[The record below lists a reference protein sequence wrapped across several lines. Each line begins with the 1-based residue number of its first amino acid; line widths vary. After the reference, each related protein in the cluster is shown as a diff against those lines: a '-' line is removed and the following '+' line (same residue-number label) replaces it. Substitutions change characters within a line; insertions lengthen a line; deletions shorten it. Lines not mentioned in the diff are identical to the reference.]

1 MKQFNS
7 LNGRLKVFRYIII
20 ISITAVIIFLLYSIL
35 YFDAQYKQI
44 IQNLNLATE
53 FNFEFRDR
61 IDGKMYRIVIASAT
75 FDETDPYEDI
85 EAAQDLISGLKETA
99 STEKNKKL
107 IDGILR
113 LVHILRNRV
122 KDIEEAGIYGSYD
135 ANMERLDNNIYI
147 TTELIQEKLSEYIYN
162 EARNLEQLRLDIETR
177 INRIVET
184 SVIISGCLILIVWGS
199 TMFFSRSIIKPLNDL
214 CDNTKQIGEGD
225 FTTHALESPLE
236 ELQVLSSHFNVMAE
250 KIESLID
257 DVKFEQTHLRMTELK
272 LLQAQINPHFL
283 YNTLDTI
290 IWLAEG
296 KQNEQVVEMVTAL
309 SNFFRTTLS
318 KGKDFIS
325 IAEEKS
331 HVESYLQIQQFR
343 YRDILEYEVNIDEE
357 IQKYSILKLTLQ
369 PIVEN
374 ALYHGVKSRR
384 GMGKIFIRG
393 YEENDHIVLSVID
406 NGVGMTDKE
415 LEHLRSLING
425 QVFDDAD
432 KGFGLAN
439 VNERIRLNFGME
451 YGLEIESEHGEGTNV
466 RILLPIT
473 HIKGNKDTLL

>member
-7 LNGRLKVFRYIII
+7 LNGRLRVFRYTII
-20 ISITAVIIFLLYSIL
+20 ISITAVIIFLLYNIL
-35 YFDAQYKQI
+35 FFNSQYKQI

-61 IDGKMYRIVIASAT
+61 IDSKMYRIVIASST
-75 FDETDPYEDI
+75 FEEAKPYEDI
-85 EAAQDLISGLKETA
+85 EDAEGLISGLKETA
-99 STEKNKKL
+99 STQKNKDL
-107 IDGILR
+107 VDGILR

-135 ANMERLDNNIYI
+135 ANIERLDNNIYI

-162 EARNLEQLRLDIETR
+162 EARNLEQLRLEIETK
-177 INRIVET
+177 INRIVEASVVT
-184 SVIISGCLILIVWGS
+184 SVGLILIVWGS
-199 TMFFSRSIIKPLNDL
+199 TLFFSRSIIKPLNDL

-225 FTTHALESPLE
+225 FTSHDLESSLA
-236 ELQVLSSHFNVMAE
+236 ELQVLSSHFNIMTE
-250 KIESLID
+250 KIKSLIE
-257 DVKFEQTHLRMTELK
+257 DVKLEQTHLRMMELK

-290 IWLAEG
+290 IWLSEG
-296 KQNEQVVEMVTAL
+296 KQNEQVVEMVTSL

-325 IAEEKS
+325 IEEEKS

-343 YRDILEYEVNIDEE
+343 YRDILEYEVDIDEE
-357 IQKYSILKLTLQ
+357 IQKCSILKLTLQ

-374 ALYHGVKSRR
+374 ALYHGVKNRR
-384 GMGKIFIRG
+384 GMGKILIKG
-393 YEENDHIVLSVID
+393 YRKDSHIVLSITD
-406 NGVGMTDKE
+406 NGAGMNKE
-415 LEHLRSLING
+415 EVEHLRNLIQG
-425 QVFDDAD
+425 QRFDNSD

-439 VNERIRLNFGME
+439 VNERIRLNFGPE
-451 YGLEIESEHGEGTNV
+451 YGIKIESKYGEGTNV
-466 RILLPIT
+466 KVLLPVT
-473 HIKGNKDTLL
+473 HIL